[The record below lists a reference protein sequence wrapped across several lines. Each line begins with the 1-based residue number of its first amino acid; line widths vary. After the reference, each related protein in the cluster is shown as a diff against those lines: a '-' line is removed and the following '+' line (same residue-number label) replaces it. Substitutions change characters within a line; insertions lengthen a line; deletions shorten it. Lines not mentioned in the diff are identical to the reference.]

1 MKLIDIVTS
10 IFITFGGF
18 TIDRRMSGIDNT
30 LDEGNLNVI
39 LIDLEHR
46 QSCQREQR
54 TDGNKRCNRRERFK
68 IVDTEYLREAFSN

>member
-1 MKLIDIVTS
+1 MKLIDMVTS

-18 TIDRRMSGIDNT
+18 TIDRWMIRIDNT

-46 QSCQREQR
+46 
-54 TDGNKRCNRRERFK
+54 
-68 IVDTEYLREAFSN
+68 